1 MFMVTGFTVII
12 MVTLWFWSSSWSYG
26 YSDIFMVMIV
36 VIDTFIGMVKIKVM
50 FMIPATILA
59 MILDLTL
66 H

>member
-36 VIDTFIGMVKIKVM
+36 VMDTFIGMVKIKVM